1 LPCRNVRIAATPAGE
16 GTNIPR
22 SGSGTYSF
30 PAGSVAVPNTP
41 ISSVAHNAILTD
53 LQADLNAARPVSAGG
68 TGATSPAS
76 AFEALSPMT
85 ARGDL
90 VTRGATVSQRL
101 AIGAAGTVLGSDG
114 TDAAWKTGANIW
126 SDIAQ
131 PATETAAGTLEVATE
146 AENAARTSAALAVTP
161 KYNPLP
167 PGFIFGC
174 GISNAASDPVN
185 DIGITPGKVRDDA
198 DGVNIILAAALT
210 KRLDSNWAVGNDQGG
225 LDAGSVAN
233 GTYHVW
239 LIKRSDTDVVDALF
253 SASVTA
259 PSMPSGYVFKRRIG
273 SILREAAS
281 NVAFRQSGDRFWRSS
296 PTSDLNAT
304 NPGTAAVTRT
314 LKVPLG
320 IQVDAMVIHVA
331 IERTS
336 NQNYWGLL
344 SSLNDTNVTPST
356 AAHDVGILTEGSDQA
371 ALSSVSREITTNTL
385 GQIRSRVSDS
395 NATTVER
402 ILTFGWIDTRDR
414 F

>member
-1 LPCRNVRIAATPAGE
+1 M
-16 GTNIPR
+16 PR
-22 SGSGTYSF
+22 SGAGIYTF

-53 LQADLNAARPVSAGG
+53 LQADLNAPRPVSAGG

-90 VTRGATVSQRL
+90 VTRGATVSERIP
-101 AIGAAGTVLGSDG
+101 IGAAGTVLSSNG
-114 TDAAWKTGANIW
+114 TDPAWATIV
-126 SDIAQ
+126 Q
-131 PATETAAGTLEVATE
+131 PATETVAGILEVATE
-146 AENAARTSAALAVTP
+146 AENAARTSAALVVTP

-174 GISNAASDPVN
+174 GLSNAASDPVN

-198 DGVNIILAAALT
+198 DGANIILAAVLT
-210 KRLDSNWAVGNDQGG
+210 KRLNSNWIVGNNQGG
-225 LDAGSVAN
+225 LDVGDVAN

-239 LIKRSDTDVVDALF
+239 LIKRSDTGVVDALF
-253 SASVTA
+253 STSPTA
-259 PSMPSGYVFKRRIG
+259 PSMPANYDCKRRIG

-304 NPGTAAVTRT
+304 NPGIVAVTRT

-331 IERTS
+331 IERS
-336 NQNYWGLL
+336 SGQFFYGLL
-344 SSLNDTNVTPST
+344 SSLLDTDVTPSA
-356 AAHDVGILTEGSDQA
+356 AAHDVGIITDSGDDA
-371 ALSSVSREITTNTL
+371 AASSVPREITTNTL
-385 GQIRSRVSDS
+385 GQIRSRLSDS
-395 NATTVER
+395 NATTFER
-402 ILTFGWIDTRDR
+402 ILTLGWIDTRDR